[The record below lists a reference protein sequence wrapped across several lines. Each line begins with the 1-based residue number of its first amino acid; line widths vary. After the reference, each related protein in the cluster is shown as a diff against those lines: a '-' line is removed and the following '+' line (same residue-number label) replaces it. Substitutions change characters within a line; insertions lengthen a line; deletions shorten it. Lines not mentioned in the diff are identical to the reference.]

1 MQSKAERKFISLKLK
16 WALGTSLGSLIIF
29 LVVVFAL
36 FSSFTQNLFRQE
48 RQLLNQGMTNIT
60 RRLGTINQPL
70 TKKNITNLIE
80 PSGTAS
86 AVMSGREYQR
96 PVIKELSDGH
106 LIVNVYNPDGKNIL
120 STGHYLKPPKFS
132 TARSIRL
139 VDGPEH
145 NVLVGQAPIYAQK
158 NQRLIGYL
166 QVENNLNS
174 YNKSYH
180 QLALVCLLALCLV
193 ILASGLLGYFLSYFL
208 LRPLDDIHDTV
219 KEISNDPTK
228 DVRVPPTNRRD
239 ELAELTT
246 MFNEMLD
253 RMQRYIDQQTQ
264 FVSDV
269 SHELRTPVAIIQGH
283 VELLQRWGKD
293 DPKVLNDSLNATLME
308 TKRMK
313 NLVQEMLDL
322 SRAEQVELN
331 FRNQQTVV
339 NDVVHQVY
347 NNFKMLYPEFT
358 FRLDD
363 DLREPITVNIYRD
376 HLEQVLVILCD
387 NAVKYST
394 PDRQEIHLTLSRGMN
409 TVEIGV
415 QDFGEGISPENV
427 KRVFDRF
434 YRVDKAR
441 SRKKGGNGLGLSIA
455 KRLVE
460 GYNGSIS
467 LESSVGAGSLFRIIL
482 PIIED
487 PETKTK

>member
-1 MQSKAERKFISLKLK
+1 MEKKDERRFISLKIK
-16 WALGTSLGSLIIF
+16 WALGTALGSLIIF
-29 LVVVFAL
+29 FVVVMAL
-36 FSSFTQNLFRQE
+36 FSAFTQNLFHQE
-48 RQLLNQGMTNIT
+48 RQLLNQGMTNIS
-60 RRLGTINQPL
+60 RQLGTLNAPL
-70 TKKNITNLIE
+70 TKKNISQLVDPNASKSQII
-80 PSGTAS
+80 SGQDY
-86 AVMSGREYQR
+86 RR
-96 PVIKELSDGH
+96 PVVKELSDGH
-106 LIVNVYNPDGKNIL
+106 LVVNIYNPDGKNVL
-120 STGHYLKPPKFS
+120 STGRYIKKPHF
-132 TARSIRL
+132 TTNRNIHIAE
-139 VDGPEH
+139 GPTH
-145 NVLVGQAPIYAQK
+145 DVLVGQMPIYGQK
-158 NQRLIGYL
+158 SRRLIGYL
-166 QVENNLNS
+166 QVENNLDA
-174 YNKSYH
+174 YTRSYH
-180 QLALVCLLALCLV
+180 QLEIVCALALCLV
-193 ILASGLLGYFLSYFL
+193 VIASGLLGYFLSLFL
-208 LRPLDDIHDTV
+208 LRPLDNIHDTV
-219 KEISNDPTK
+219 KEISSDPTK
-228 DVRVPPTNRRD
+228 DVRVPTLKRND

-283 VELLQRWGKD
+283 LEMLQRWGKD
-293 DPKVLNDSLNATLME
+293 DPKVLNDSIKATLIE
-308 TKRMK
+308 TNRMK

-322 SRAEQVELN
+322 SRAEQVEIN
-331 FRNQQTVV
+331 FRNQHTIV
-339 NDVVHQVY
+339 NDVVHQVF

-363 DLREPITVNIYRD
+363 DLKEPITVDIYRD

-394 PDRQEIHLTLSRGMN
+394 DDHKEIHLSFSRGMN

-455 KRLVE
+455 KRLIE
-460 GYNGSIS
+460 GYHGSIT

-487 PETKTK
+487 PETKK

>member
-1 MQSKAERKFISLKLK
+1 MERKTEKRFISLKVK
-16 WALGTSLGSLIIF
+16 WALGTALGSLIIF
-29 LVVVFAL
+29 FVVVLAL
-36 FSSFTQNLFRQE
+36 FTAFTQNMFQQE
-48 RQLLNQGMTNIT
+48 RKLLNQGMTNISQQ
-60 RRLGTINQPL
+60 LGRIDQPL
-70 TKKNITNLIE
+70 TKENISSLVK
-80 PSGTAS
+80 PSEDRSTII
-86 AVMSGREYQR
+86 SGQDYQR

-106 LIVNVYNPDGKNIL
+106 LVVNVYNPQRKNVL
-120 STGHYLKPPKFS
+120 STGNYIKTPRFS
-132 TARSIRL
+132 TNRGVHLAE
-139 VDGPEH
+139 GPQH
-145 NVLVGQAPIYAQK
+145 DVLVGTMPIYGQK
-158 NQRLIGYL
+158 SRRLIGYL
-166 QVENNLNS
+166 QVENNLNA
-174 YNKSYH
+174 YTQSYH

-193 ILASGLLGYFLSYFL
+193 IIASGLLGYFLSMFL

-219 KEISNDPTK
+219 KEISADPTK
-228 DVRVPPTNRRD
+228 DVRVPETARND

-283 VELLQRWGKD
+283 LEMLERWGKD
-293 DPKVLNDSLNATLME
+293 DPKVLEDSIKATLLE

-322 SRAEQVELN
+322 SRAEEVEIN
-331 FRNQQTVV
+331 FRNQHTVV
-339 NDVVHQVY
+339 NDVVYQVF

-363 DLREPITVNIYRD
+363 DLKEPIMADIYRD

-394 PDRQEIHLTLSRGMN
+394 NDHQEIHLSLSRGMN
-409 TVEIGV
+409 TIEIGV
-415 QDFGEGISPENV
+415 QDFGEGISPENIQ
-427 KRVFDRF
+427 RVFDRF

-455 KRLVE
+455 KRLIE
-460 GYNGSIS
+460 GYHGSIT

-487 PETKTK
+487 PETKK